1 MLRGLWRPSL
11 ARLLADMPLARCALP
26 LQASVPHDTREASRR
41 PVRTHSLSQSL
52 VAQQRHFACRGVLL
66 FGCVCVPSVRTECFK
81 RVATRVVPELRD
93 RVFCALIRWVQL
105 PNFAPPQRLSACTQ
119 RGSRAR
125 CATSFSCCCSRSAAL
140 RCCCRRRSRVPA
152 CRAAACSA
160 PSPQRHPRRRL
171 SSRYLVGEGEPAAGV
186 RSVAGAGSV
195 AGGAAAAV
203 AVGEAAGAAEGS
215 PPCGRLL
222 THTHAKASGALRSTS
237 APGGTRWAS
246 FRASLTSGE
255 C

>member
-1 MLRGLWRPSL
+1 MCSTTVYSLYWPGISEVCFMLCVLCIIYAGLEYIIERALNDCSSAYSSSPETHSP
-11 ARLLADMPLARCALP
+11 LLQPRNFLRRDSASAAALTRCA
-26 LQASVPHDTREASRR
+26 A
-41 PVRTHSLSQSL
+41 
-52 VAQQRHFACRGVLL
+52 
-66 FGCVCVPSVRTECFK
+66 
-81 RVATRVVPELRD
+81 
-93 RVFCALIRWVQL
+93 
-105 PNFAPPQRLSACTQ
+105 
-119 RGSRAR
+119 
-125 CATSFSCCCSRSAAL
+125 SFSCCCSRSAAL

-152 CRAAACSA
+152 CRAAAARFA

-171 SSRYLVGEGEPAAGV
+171 SSRYLMGEGKPAAGAS
-186 RSVAGAGSV
+186 SVAGARSV

-222 THTHAKASGALRSTS
+222 THTHALASGALRSTS

-246 FRASLTSGE
+246 WRASLTSGE